1 MHVSWDIMR
10 DGLPI
15 IIVNLKTYQQGY
27 GADGFELCKI
37 MEEISIEH
45 NVNLAAAVSAID
57 LVDYS
62 DNLKIPIF
70 AQHVDGVTYGSNT
83 GSILPE
89 AVRYSGAVGT
99 LVNHAE
105 CQMSWTEIEKTINR
119 CKELGLSTVLCTADL
134 ESSEKGS
141 HLNPDMLAVEPPEL
155 IGGDISVSTA
165 KPEIISDTVEMV
177 KKINSNISVL
187 CGAGVKNQGDVSKA
201 ISLGSEGIL
210 LASGVVKSS
219 EPRKVLLDLIK
230 GL

>member
-1 MHVSWDIMR
+1 MRVSWDIMR

-15 IIVNLKTYQQGY
+15 IIVNLKTYEQGY
-27 GADGFELCKI
+27 GADGFDLCKI

-70 AQHVDGVTYGSNT
+70 AQHIDGINYGSHT

-89 AVRYSGAVGT
+89 AVRYSGAIGT

-105 CQMSWTEIEKTINR
+105 CQMNWEDIGATISR
-119 CKELGLSTVLCTADL
+119 CRELGLLTVLCTADVEATKRGAAL
-134 ESSEKGS
+134 D
-141 HLNPDMLAVEPPEL
+141 PDMLAVEPPEL
-155 IGGDISVSTA
+155 IGGEISVSTA
-165 KPEIISDTVEMV
+165 KPEVIRDSVSAV
-177 KKINSNISVL
+177 NQINPGIPVL
-187 CGAGVKNQGDVSKA
+187 CGAGVKDKADVSKA
-201 ISLGSEGIL
+201 LSLGSQGIL

-219 EPRKVLLDLIK
+219 EPRKVLIDLIQ

>member
-15 IIVNLKTYQQGY
+15 IIVNLKTYEQGY

-70 AQHVDGVTYGSNT
+70 AQHVDGVNYGSNT

-105 CQMSWTEIEKTINR
+105 CQMSWEEIEKTINR
-119 CKELGLSTVLCTADL
+119 CKELDLTTVLCTADL
-134 ESSEKGS
+134 DSSEKGS
-141 HLNPDMLAVEPPEL
+141 HLNPDMIAVEPPEL

-165 KPEIISDTVEMV
+165 KPEIISDTVEIV

-187 CGAGVKNQGDVSKA
+187 CGAGVKNQEDVSKA

-230 GL
+230 VL

>member
-1 MHVSWDIMR
+1 MRVSWDIMR

-15 IIVNLKTYQQGY
+15 IIVNLKTYEQGY

-37 MEEISIEH
+37 MEEISLEH

-57 LVDYS
+57 LIDYS

-89 AVRYSGAVGT
+89 AVKYSGAVGT

-105 CQMSWTEIEKTINR
+105 CQMSWEEIEKTINR

-141 HLNPDMLAVEPPEL
+141 HLNPDMIAVEPPEL

-165 KPEIISDTVEMV
+165 KPEIISDTVEIV
-177 KKINSNISVL
+177 KEINSEISVL
-187 CGAGVKNQGDVSKA
+187 CGAGVKNQEDVSKA
-201 ISLGSEGIL
+201 ITLGSEGIL

-219 EPRKVLLDLIK
+219 EPQKVLLDLIK

>member
-1 MHVSWDIMR
+1 MLVSWDFMR
-10 DGLPI
+10 NDSPI
-15 IIVNLKTYQQGY
+15 IIVNLKAYEQGY
-27 GADGFELCKI
+27 GANGFDLCKI

-57 LVDYS
+57 LVDFS

-70 AQHVDGVTYGSNT
+70 AQHVDGVNYGSHT

-105 CQMSWTEIEKTINR
+105 CQMSWDEIEKTINR
-119 CKELGLSTVLCTADL
+119 CKDLGLSTVLCTADL
-134 ESSEKGS
+134 KSSEKGA
-141 HLNPDMLAVEPPEL
+141 HLNPDMVAVEPPEL

-187 CGAGVKNQGDVSKA
+187 CGAGVKNQNDISKA
-201 ISLGSEGIL
+201 ISLGSQGIL

>member
-1 MHVSWDIMR
+1 MLVSWDFMR
-10 DGLPI
+10 NDSPI
-15 IIVNLKTYQQGY
+15 IIVNLKAYEQGY
-27 GADGFELCKI
+27 GANGFDLCKI

-57 LVDYS
+57 LVDFS

-70 AQHVDGVTYGSNT
+70 AQHVDGVNYGSHT

-105 CQMSWTEIEKTINR
+105 CQMSWDEIEKTINR
-119 CKELGLSTVLCTADL
+119 CKDLDLSTVLCTADL
-134 ESSEKGS
+134 KSSEKGA
-141 HLNPDMLAVEPPEL
+141 HLNPDMIAVEPPEL

-165 KPEIISDTVEMV
+165 KPEIISDTVKIV

-187 CGAGVKNQGDVSKA
+187 CGAGVKNQDDISKA
-201 ISLGSEGIL
+201 ISLGSQGIL

>member
-1 MHVSWDIMR
+1 MR

-15 IIVNLKTYQQGY
+15 IIVNLKTYKQGY

-57 LVDYS
+57 LVDYA

-70 AQHVDGVTYGSNT
+70 AQHVDGVNYGSNT

-105 CQMSWTEIEKTINR
+105 CQMSWKEIEKTINR
-119 CKELGLSTVLCTADL
+119 CKELDLTTVLCTADI

-141 HLNPDMLAVEPPEL
+141 HLDPDMIAVEPPEL

-165 KPEIISDTVEMV
+165 KPEIISDTVKVV
-177 KKINSNISVL
+177 KKISSNISVL
-187 CGAGVKNQGDVSKA
+187 CGAGVKNQEDVSKA

-210 LASGVVKSS
+210 LASGVVKST

>member
-15 IIVNLKTYQQGY
+15 IIVNLKTYEQGY
-27 GADGFELCKI
+27 GANGFELCKI

-45 NVNLAAAVSAID
+45 NVNLAVAVSAID
-57 LVDYS
+57 LVDYA

-70 AQHVDGVTYGSNT
+70 AQHVDGVNYGSNT

-105 CQMSWTEIEKTINR
+105 CQMSWEEIEKTINR
-119 CKELGLSTVLCTADL
+119 CKELDLTTVLCTADL
-134 ESSEKGS
+134 DSSEKGS
-141 HLNPDMLAVEPPEL
+141 RLNPDMIAVEPPEL

-165 KPEIISDTVEMV
+165 KPEIISDTVEIV

-187 CGAGVKNQGDVSKA
+187 CGAGVKNQEDVSKA

>member
-1 MHVSWDIMR
+1 MAE
-10 DGLPI
+10 GLPI
-15 IIVNLKTYQQGY
+15 IIVNLKTYEEGY

-37 MEEISIEH
+37 MEEISLEH
-45 NVNLAAAVSAID
+45 NVNLAAAVSSID
-57 LVDYS
+57 LIDYS

-70 AQHVDGVTYGSNT
+70 AQHVDGVNFGSNT

-105 CQMSWTEIEKTINR
+105 RQMNWEDIESTIKR
-119 CKELGLSTVLCTADL
+119 CKEVGLSTVLCTADV
-134 ESSEKGS
+134 EATKRGAT
-141 HLNPDMLAVEPPEL
+141 LNPDMVAVEPPEL

-165 KPEIISDTVEMV
+165 KPEAISESVDAVNV
-177 KKINSNISVL
+177 INSEIPVL
-187 CGAGVKNQGDVSKA
+187 CGAGVKTQSDVSKA
-201 ISLGSEGIL
+201 ISLGSQGIL

-219 EPRKVLLDLIK
+219 KPREVLIDLIK

>member
-1 MHVSWDIMR
+1 MRVSWDIMR

-15 IIVNLKTYQQGY
+15 IIVNLKTYEQGY

-37 MEEISIEH
+37 MEEISLEH

-57 LVDYS
+57 LIDYS

-89 AVRYSGAVGT
+89 AVKYSGAVGT

-105 CQMSWTEIEKTINR
+105 CQMSWEEIEKTINR

-141 HLNPDMLAVEPPEL
+141 HLNPDMIAVEPPEL

-165 KPEIISDTVEMV
+165 KPEIISDTVEIV
-177 KKINSNISVL
+177 KEINSEISVL
-187 CGAGVKNQGDVSKA
+187 CGAGVKNQADVSKA
-201 ISLGSEGIL
+201 ITLGSEGIL

>member
-1 MHVSWDIMR
+1 MLVSWGIMR

-15 IIVNLKTYQQGY
+15 IIVNLKTYEQGY

-57 LVDYS
+57 LVDYA

-70 AQHVDGVTYGSNT
+70 AQHVDGVNYGSNT

-105 CQMSWTEIEKTINR
+105 CQMSWKEIEKTINR
-119 CKELGLSTVLCTADL
+119 CKELDLTTVLCTADI

-141 HLNPDMLAVEPPEL
+141 HLDPDMIAVEPPEL

-165 KPEIISDTVEMV
+165 KPEIISDTVEVV
-177 KKINSNISVL
+177 KKISSNISVL
-187 CGAGVKNQGDVSKA
+187 CGAGVKNQEDVSKA

-210 LASGVVKSS
+210 LASGVVKST

>member
-1 MHVSWDIMR
+1 MAE
-10 DGLPI
+10 GLPI
-15 IIVNLKTYQQGY
+15 IIVNLKTYEEGY

-37 MEEISIEH
+37 MEEISLEH

-57 LVDYS
+57 LIDYS

-70 AQHVDGVTYGSNT
+70 AQHVDGINFGSNT

-105 CQMSWTEIEKTINR
+105 CQMNWEDIESTIKR
-119 CKELGLSTVLCTADL
+119 CKEVGLSTVLCTADV
-134 ESSEKGS
+134 EATKRGAT
-141 HLNPDMLAVEPPEL
+141 LNPDMVAVEPPEL

-165 KPEIISDTVEMV
+165 KPEAISESVDAVNV
-177 KKINSNISVL
+177 INSEIPVL
-187 CGAGVKNQGDVSKA
+187 CGAGVKTQSDVSKA
-201 ISLGSEGIL
+201 ISLGSQGIL

-219 EPRKVLLDLIK
+219 KPREVLIDLIK

>member
-1 MHVSWDIMR
+1 MR

-15 IIVNLKTYQQGY
+15 IIVNLKTYEQGY

-57 LVDYS
+57 LVDYA

-70 AQHVDGVTYGSNT
+70 AQHVDGVNYGSNT

-105 CQMSWTEIEKTINR
+105 CQMSWKKIEKTINR
-119 CKELGLSTVLCTADL
+119 CKELDLTTVLCTADI

-165 KPEIISDTVEMV
+165 KPEIISDTVEVV
-177 KKINSNISVL
+177 KKINSKISVL
-187 CGAGVKNQGDVSKA
+187 CGAGVKNQEDVSKA

>member
-1 MHVSWDIMR
+1 
-10 DGLPI
+10 
-15 IIVNLKTYQQGY
+15 
-27 GADGFELCKI
+27 
-37 MEEISIEH
+37 MEEIALEH
-45 NVNLAAAVSAID
+45 KVNLAAAVSPID
-57 LVDYS
+57 LVDFS
-62 DNLKIPIF
+62 DNLDIPIF
-70 AQHVDGVTYGSNT
+70 AQHVDGVNFGSHT

-105 CQMSWTEIEKTINR
+105 CQMSWEEIEKTINR
-119 CKELGLSTVLCTADL
+119 CKELGLLTVLCTADIA
-134 ESSEKGS
+134 SSEKGS
-141 HLNPDMLAVEPPEL
+141 HLNPDMIAVEPPEL

-165 KPEIISDTVEMV
+165 KPEIISDTVEVV
-177 KKINSNISVL
+177 KKINSDISVL
-187 CGAGVKNQGDVSKA
+187 CGAGVKTQNDISKA

>member
-1 MHVSWDIMR
+1 MLVSWDFMR
-10 DGLPI
+10 NDSPI
-15 IIVNLKTYQQGY
+15 IIVNLKAYEQGY
-27 GADGFELCKI
+27 GANGFDLCKI

-57 LVDYS
+57 LVDFS

-70 AQHVDGVTYGSNT
+70 AQHVDGVNYGSHT

-105 CQMSWTEIEKTINR
+105 CQMSWDEIEKTLNR
-119 CKELGLSTVLCTADL
+119 CKDLGLLTVLCTADL
-134 ESSEKGS
+134 KSSEKGA
-141 HLNPDMLAVEPPEL
+141 HLNPDMIAVEPPEL

-165 KPEIISDTVEMV
+165 KPEIISDTVKIV

-187 CGAGVKNQGDVSKA
+187 CGAGVKNQDDISKA
-201 ISLGSEGIL
+201 ISLGSQGIL

>member
-15 IIVNLKTYQQGY
+15 IIVNLKTYEQGY

-37 MEEISIEH
+37 MEEISVEH

-57 LVDYS
+57 LVDYA

-70 AQHVDGVTYGSNT
+70 AQHVDGVNYGSNT

-105 CQMSWTEIEKTINR
+105 CQMSWEEIEKTLNR
-119 CKELGLSTVLCTADL
+119 CKELDLTTVLCTADI

-165 KPEIISDTVEMV
+165 KPEIISDTVEIV

-187 CGAGVKNQGDVSKA
+187 CGAGVKNQKDVSKA

-210 LASGVVKSS
+210 LASGVVKST